1 MKKGEIIILYEQG
14 TNVMVTQ
21 KRNKKDVSM
30 MSTCANDGTVIVKRA
45 GKNHSGKHVLFANNA
60 IKDSVKCLALKTTT
74 L

>member
-1 MKKGEIIILYEQG
+1 
-14 TNVMVTQ
+14 MVTE
-21 KRNKKDVSM
+21 RRDKKDVSM

-60 IKDSVKCLALKTTT
+60 IKDSMKCLALKTTT